1 MPALSLPCLCLVTRR
16 EPWGEDALVQK
27 VAAAVEGGITVVQL
41 REKDLPGGQLL
52 SLALRLRQVTK
63 GKVLLVVNER
73 VDVALACGA
82 DGVELGEEALPVAEA
97 RRQVGSQVLIGRSVH
112 GVEGAVAAE
121 REGADFLVVGTIFP
135 TASKPGAE
143 TAGLA
148 LLRQVGQAVRI
159 PYLAIG
165 GINDSTVAQ
174 VIEAGAAGAAV
185 IGAVLEAPDP
195 KAAAARLRAA
205 IEEAW
210 ARRARAGV
218 ARR

>member
-27 VAAAVEGGITVVQL
+27 VAAAVEGGVTVVQL
-41 REKDLPGGQLL
+41 REKDIPGGQLL
-52 SLALRLRQVTK
+52 ALAHRLRQVTS
-63 GKVLLVVNER
+63 GRALLVVNER

-82 DGVELGEEALPVAEA
+82 DGIELGEEALPVAEA
-97 RRQVGSQVLIGRSVH
+97 RKLVGKGVLIGRSVH
-112 GVEGAVAAE
+112 SVEGAVAAA

-148 LLRQVGQAVRI
+148 LLRQVGKAVRI

-165 GINDSTVAQ
+165 GVDESNAAQ

-185 IGAVLEAPDP
+185 IGAILEAPDP
-195 KAAAARLRAA
+195 KAAAARLKEAMQK
-205 IEEAW
+205 AW
-210 ARRARAGV
+210 AKRAKVGV